1 MHTWAIMVWSLQNH
15 RMTMLPQISWVGMLR
30 PFLFYVVF
38 SCGKKSL
45 VTPKSMSVYW
55 SPKERKK
62 NVKGIVESENTG
74 FRAVVLLDI
83 CDSTGNSVLCIINC
97 LPGWGLCGHRA
108 LWGSHRCIC
117 SLDLSCV
124 KHDRLRQGFLR
135 DRCCS
140 FCLYHSCHS
149 GCVICLHCRSCC
161 GAGSDCLCRSEIKP
175 WQVKSR
181 HKLRRRPKQGCC
193 QTFKSLMN
201 KSVRRKKSY

>member
-1 MHTWAIMVWSLQNH
+1 M
-15 RMTMLPQISWVGMLR
+15 
-30 PFLFYVVF
+30 FY
-38 SCGKKSL
+38 SL
-45 VTPKSMSVYW
+45 VRKSHLRHLGQCLFIGPPKG
-55 SPKERKK
+55 EKK
-62 NVKGIVESENTG
+62 LKGIVESENTG
-74 FRAVVLLDI
+74 FRTVVLLDI

-97 LPGWGLCGHRA
+97 LPGWGLCGHWA

-124 KHDRLRQGFLR
+124 MHDRLRQGFLR

-140 FCLYHSCHS
+140 FCLHHSCHR

-175 WQVKSR
+175 WQVKSL
-181 HKLRRRPKQGCC
+181 HKLRRRPKQSCC